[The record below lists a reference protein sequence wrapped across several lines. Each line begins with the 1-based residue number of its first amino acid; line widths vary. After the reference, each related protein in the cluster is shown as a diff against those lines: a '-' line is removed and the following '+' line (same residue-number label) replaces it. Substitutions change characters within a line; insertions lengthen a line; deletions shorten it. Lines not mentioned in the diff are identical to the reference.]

1 MLFLTI
7 GVNGVLAGLTDIGRY
22 AGKSFIEASGIDRD
36 LGWFIQL
43 LSFYELA
50 PITFEEVKRH
60 IRISRDDIEWYKRAY
75 DEARQMSD
83 EEIRRAITA
92 EREENLRRYLEEELD
107 IYRSEFNRLRERY
120 AFYLVETGTGQIHT
134 NLERELEAYGDESKA
149 AEDML
154 FVLRYPDRVD
164 GRLSIYQLPDFMP
177 VVRED
182 LARAADARPT
192 KQFAGWIGVPKS
204 DAFMVQ
210 FREYRQHQGYTFS
223 MLGVGAI
230 LLTLLIAAGN
240 RLTPSGIGLAGGALS
255 GVQTVWRNIPLDLR
269 LVLLL
274 LTGFAAYQ
282 LHREAIL
289 PYDRLFASD
298 VPLLVWET
306 VYKLAV
312 LTAVTAVVAVQ
323 LRFAYRSLKEP
334 EPLGTAWRKSLV
346 MRLYGVI
353 RDAFLSLR
361 VGVQAVLLFIV
372 VFGLGFGL
380 YGALTISPYEPVMP
394 WVLPWVLPIAA
405 VTAVVLFY
413 VLRQA
418 GNLNRLL
425 AAAREYAA
433 GRTVGD
439 VPVKGRSVMAELAGH
454 WNRMRQSAEAS
465 RANEAKSERLK
476 TELIT
481 NVSHDLRTPL
491 TSVISYVELLK
502 NPDLPEEE
510 RASYISIIDQKSKRL
525 KALIDDLF
533 EATKMASGSV
543 ELNRER
549 VDLVQLIEQA
559 LAESGAK
566 DGAAGI
572 EFRVKLPKYPVIAFV
587 DGQKMWRVF
596 DNLISNIIRYSLE
609 GTRAYIALER
619 ADGKAEIAFKNVAK
633 YELGDN
639 VDELLERFKRG
650 DASRHTEG
658 SGLGLA
664 IAKSIVDLHGGTFAL
679 EVDGDLFKVK
689 VLLPEA

>member
-22 AGKSFIEASGIDRD
+22 AGRSFIEASGIDRD
-36 LGWFIQL
+36 LGLFVQY
-43 LSFYELA
+43 LSFFELA
-50 PITFEEVKRH
+50 PVTFEEAKQQ
-60 IRISRDDIEWYKRAY
+60 IRVSREDIAWYKHEYA
-75 DEARQMSD
+75 EAQQMSD
-83 EEIRRAITA
+83 EEIRQAIMA
-92 EREENLRRYLEEELD
+92 EKEENLRRHFDFLD
-107 IYRSEFNRLRERY
+107 RRRADFNRYQERY
-120 AFYLVETGTGQIHT
+120 AFYLVESGTGRVHT
-134 NLERELEAYGDESKA
+134 NLEDRELEVYGDASKA
-149 AEDML
+149 AEDMFL
-154 FVLRYPDRVD
+154 VLRYPDRLD
-164 GRLSIYQLPDFMP
+164 GRLSVYNLPDFLP
-177 VVRED
+177 FRPELVQV
-182 LARAADARPT
+182 AASRQM
-192 KQFAGWIGVPKS
+192 KQFTGWVGVPKS
-204 DAFMVQ
+204 DAFMAQ
-210 FREYRQHQGYTFS
+210 FREYRQHQGYTFG
-223 MLGVGAI
+223 MLGVGVV
-230 LLTLLIAAGN
+230 LLTLLIVAGN
-240 RLTPSGIGLAGGALS
+240 RLAPSGIGLAGGALS
-255 GVQTVWRNIPLDLR
+255 GMQTVWRNIPLDLR

-274 LTGFAAYQ
+274 LTGFAAFH

-312 LTAVTAVVAVQ
+312 LTAVTAVLAVQ
-323 LRFAYRSLKEP
+323 LRFAFRSLKEP

-353 RDAFLSLR
+353 RDAFRNLR

-380 YGALTISPYEPVMP
+380 YGALTISPYEPVM
-394 WVLPWVLPIAA
+394 PWVLPIAA

-439 VPVKGRSVMAELAGH
+439 VPVKGRSVMAELADH
-454 WNRMRQSAEAS
+454 WNKMRRSAEAS
-465 RANEAKSERLK
+465 RASEARSERFK

-491 TSVISYVELLK
+491 TSVISYVDLLK
-502 NPDLPEEE
+502 NPDLSEEE
-510 RASYISIIDQKSKRL
+510 RASYIAIIDQKSKRL

-566 DGAAGI
+566 DGATGI

>member
-22 AGKSFIEASGIDRD
+22 AGRSFIEASGIDRD
-36 LGWFIQL
+36 LGLFVQY
-43 LSFYELA
+43 LSFFELA
-50 PITFEEVKRH
+50 PVTFEEAKQQ
-60 IRISRDDIEWYKRAY
+60 IRVSREDIAWYKHEYA
-75 DEARQMSD
+75 EAQQMSD
-83 EEIRRAITA
+83 EEIRQAIMA
-92 EREENLRRYLEEELD
+92 EKEENLRRHFDFLD
-107 IYRSEFNRLRERY
+107 RRRADFNRYQERY
-120 AFYLVETGTGQIHT
+120 AFYLVESGTGRVHT
-134 NLERELEAYGDESKA
+134 NLEDRELEAYGDASKA

-154 FVLRYPDRVD
+154 LVLRYPDRLD
-164 GRLSIYQLPDFMP
+164 GRLSVYNLPDFLP
-177 VVRED
+177 FRPELVQV
-182 LARAADARPT
+182 AASRQM
-192 KQFAGWIGVPKS
+192 KQFTGWVGVPKS
-204 DAFMVQ
+204 DAFMAQ
-210 FREYRQHQGYTFS
+210 FREYRQHQGYTFG
-223 MLGVGAI
+223 MLGVGVV
-230 LLTLLIAAGN
+230 LLTLLIVAGN
-240 RLTPSGIGLAGGALS
+240 RLAPSGIGLAGGALS
-255 GVQTVWRNIPLDLR
+255 GMQTVWRNIPLDLR

-274 LTGFAAYQ
+274 LTGFAAFH

-312 LTAVTAVVAVQ
+312 LTAVTAVLAVQ
-323 LRFAYRSLKEP
+323 LRFAFRSLKEP
-334 EPLGTAWRKSLV
+334 EPLGAAWRKSLV

-353 RDAFLSLR
+353 RDAFRNLR

-380 YGALTISPYEPVMP
+380 YGALTISPYEPVM
-394 WVLPWVLPIAA
+394 PWVLPIAA

-439 VPVKGRSVMAELAGH
+439 VPVKGRSVMAELADH
-454 WNRMRQSAEAS
+454 WNKMRRSAEAS
-465 RANEAKSERLK
+465 RASEARSERFK

-491 TSVISYVELLK
+491 TSVISYVDLLK
-502 NPDLPEEE
+502 NPDLSEEE
-510 RASYISIIDQKSKRL
+510 RASYIAIIDQKSKRL

-572 EFRVKLPKYPVIAFV
+572 EFRVKLPEHPVFAIV

-664 IAKSIVDLHGGTFAL
+664 IAKSIVDLHGGTFEL

>member
-36 LGWFIQL
+36 LGLFVQY
-43 LSFYELA
+43 LSFFELA
-50 PITFEEVKRH
+50 PVTFEEAKRQ
-60 IRISRDDIEWYKRAY
+60 IRVSREDVEWYKHEYA
-75 DEARQMSD
+75 EARQMSD
-83 EEIRRAITA
+83 EEIRQEIMA
-92 EREENLRRYLEEELD
+92 EKEENLRRHFEEELD
-107 IYRSEFNRLRERY
+107 IYRPDFNRLRERY
-120 AFYLVETGTGQIHT
+120 AYYFVETGTGQVHT
-134 NLERELEAYGDESKA
+134 NLNRELEAYGDASKA

-154 FVLRYPDRVD
+154 LVLRYPDRLD
-164 GRLSIYQLPDFMP
+164 GRLSVYRLPNFMP
-177 VVRED
+177 VVREE
-182 LARAADARPT
+182 LARAAAARPT
-192 KQFAGWIGVPKS
+192 KQFTGWVGVPKS
-204 DAFMVQ
+204 DAFMAQ
-210 FREYRQHQGYTFS
+210 FREYRQHQGYTFG

-361 VGVQAVLLFIV
+361 VGVQATLLFLV
-372 VFGLGFGL
+372 VFGLGF
-380 YGALTISPYEPVMP
+380 AT
-394 WVLPWVLPIAA
+394 LPAFDLFVQEQSILWVLPIPA
-405 VTAVVLFY
+405 VTAAILFY

-418 GNLNRLL
+418 GNLNRLV

-433 GRTVGD
+433 GRAVGD

-572 EFRVKLPKYPVIAFV
+572 EFRVKLPGHPVFAIV

-609 GTRAYIALER
+609 GTRAYISLGR
-619 ADGKAEIAFKNVAK
+619 AGGRVEIAFKNVAK

>member
-1 MLFLTI
+1 VLFLTI

-134 NLERELEAYGDESKA
+134 NLERELEAYGDASKA

-164 GRLSIYQLPDFMP
+164 GRLSVYRLPNFMP
-177 VVRED
+177 VVREE
-182 LARAADARPT
+182 LARAAAARPT
-192 KQFAGWIGVPKS
+192 KQFTGWVGVPKS
-204 DAFMVQ
+204 DAFMAQ
-210 FREYRQHQGYTFS
+210 FREYRQHQGYTFG

-240 RLTPSGIGLAGGALS
+240 RLTPPGIGLAGGALS

-312 LTAVTAVVAVQ
+312 LTAVTAVVDVQ

-361 VGVQAVLLFIV
+361 VGVQATLLFLV
-372 VFGLGFGL
+372 VFGLGFATL
-380 YGALTISPYEPVMP
+380 PAFALFVQEQSI
-394 WVLPWVLPIAA
+394 LWVLPIPA
-405 VTAVVLFY
+405 VTAAILFY

-418 GNLNRLL
+418 GNLNRLV

-433 GRTVGD
+433 GRAVGD

-502 NPDLPEEE
+502 NPDLPGEE

-572 EFRVKLPKYPVIAFV
+572 EFRVKLPEHPVFAIV

-609 GTRAYIALER
+609 GTRAYISLER
-619 ADGKAEIAFKNVAK
+619 TGGRVEIAFKNVAK